1 MNVKDP
7 LLLACSLEQQNS
19 VLALTRVD
27 ARETAQSDFVAIS
40 RDIEGARMRLFGQ
53 NCPGRRTVRFGKGIV
68 TVLLLAV
75 VGIASAMA
83 DVPERARAD
92 IDRIIGDK
100 GRYAADEQAYR
111 VVIPREA
118 ATLVVDSQTLSPNIG
133 LNSWAGFK
141 SAVHHE
147 AVFTGQFLLLEDEV
161 DAALSASVHA
171 GLQVTAL
178 ADSSLF
184 AGPRL
189 KTLDVA
195 GVGTYQGLASSFRGV
210 LDAIRRKRASAPR
223 PIEKMPELSLDSSIN
238 AEPLNVILSMRGSV
252 SQGVYRAAIG
262 QRALLFG
269 ELLGREMGIS
279 TWIVFTGTDN
289 NALAHGEFVT
299 RPDELQK
306 LLKALISRNIKVTS
320 IRNHLVSEHPEFI
333 FISFWQQ
340 GKSVEL
346 ARGLRYALDVQV
358 GASATE
364 HSASHSE

>member
-1 MNVKDP
+1 MG
-7 LLLACSLEQQNS
+7 
-19 VLALTRVD
+19 TD
-27 ARETAQSDFVAIS
+27 ADGLVGHNTPD
-40 RDIEGARMRLFGQ
+40 
-53 NCPGRRTVRFGKGIV
+53 RRTVRFMKGIV
-68 TVLLLAV
+68 AVLLLAV

-83 DVPERARAD
+83 EVPERARAD

-100 GRYAADEQAYR
+100 GTYAADAKAYK

-118 ATLVVDSQTLSPNIG
+118 ATLVLDSQTLSPNVG
-133 LNSWAGFK
+133 LNSWAAFM

-161 DAALSASVHA
+161 DSALSASVHS

-189 KTLDVA
+189 KTLDLA
-195 GVGTYQGLASSFRGV
+195 GVGTYQGLASSFREV
-210 LDAIRRKRASAPR
+210 LDAIRHRRALVLR
-223 PIEKMPELSLDSSIN
+223 PTEKLPELSLDSSIN
-238 AEPLNVILSMRGSV
+238 PAPLDAILSMRGSV

-269 ELLGREMGIS
+269 EVLGREMGIS

-289 NALAHGEFVT
+289 NSVAHGEFVT
-299 RPDELQK
+299 TSDELQN
-306 LLKALISRNIKVTS
+306 LLKALISRNIKVVL
-320 IRNHLVSEHPEFI
+320 IRNHMVGEHPELM

-340 GKSVEL
+340 GRSVEL
-346 ARGLRYALDVQV
+346 ARWLRYALDVQV
-358 GASATE
+358 GAIAAE
-364 HSASHSE
+364 HSVKHNE